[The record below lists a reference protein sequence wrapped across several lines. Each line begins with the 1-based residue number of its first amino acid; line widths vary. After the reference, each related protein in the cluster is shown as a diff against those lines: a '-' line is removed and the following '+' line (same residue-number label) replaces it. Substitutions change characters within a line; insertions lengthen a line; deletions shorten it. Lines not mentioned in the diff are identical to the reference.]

1 MARFVPMRG
10 SNKIEAQITLW
21 ESEKEQQ
28 VFSYPFSFL
37 SVQQEFS
44 RVWMPKG
51 ICKRGRFSRRFEEI
65 IFFFLILP
73 RFVISVFRVKIEQ
86 LVDLFTNVFHSIF
99 QRIDSRPEFYFPRR
113 TRERERDFNPL
124 IYAYREK

>member
-1 MARFVPMRG
+1 MEFV
-10 SNKIEAQITLW
+10 
-21 ESEKEQQ
+21 
-28 VFSYPFSFL
+28 
-37 SVQQEFS
+37 
-44 RVWMPKG
+44 KG
-51 ICKRGRFSRRFEEI
+51 DDFREEI

-124 IYAYREK
+124 IYAYGEK